1 MRPSW
6 NRAIPEGE
14 SIVIA
19 KSNFRMAGGWQDGV
33 FVSREGREEGEG
45 ERPEL
50 GGWLSLERRSP
61 DRRVGEPSE
70 HAGLET
76 GAPN

>member
-1 MRPSW
+1 
-6 NRAIPEGE
+6 
-14 SIVIA
+14 
-19 KSNFRMAGGWQDGV
+19 MAGGWQDGV
-33 FVSREGREEGEG
+33 ALGLAKAAKRAKRERQ
-45 ERPEL
+45 EL

-61 DRRVGEPSE
+61 DRRVVEPSE